1 MIQLVCT
8 NIDSFTSLE
17 IDGIR
22 IVDEC
27 VLIRFFSD
35 NGQYVKIWSGSKI
48 YKKEKIW
55 ENSQPTIDDFKRYIA
70 SPTAVKWYREVV
82 KRKNLTIPRY
92 GEGDYLGTVNYIL
105 DEDIVKFDRQ
115 I

>member
-1 MIQLVCT
+1 MDYEGKSDKQ
-8 NIDSFTSLE
+8 SK
-17 IDGIR
+17 
-22 IVDEC
+22 C
-27 VLIRFFSD
+27 VLVMRT
-35 NGQYVKIWSGSKI
+35 
-48 YKKEKIW
+48 KKEKIW

-82 KRKNLTIPRY
+82 KRKNITIPRY
-92 GEGDYLGTVNYIL
+92 GEGEYLGTVNYIL